1 MHEDLT
7 VRENLVY
14 SARLRLSAGKP
25 VREQLALVE
34 DCIDL
39 LQVRGRGRGVG
50 GFLEGGRHTM

>member
-39 LQVRGRGRGVG
+39 LQVRVGRRLGW
-50 GFLEGGRHTM
+50 